1 MATSLVLVLGASEG
15 PTSPIKTFLADP
27 SNSQHKLASK
37 PWKQLCVPSFS
48 TTGTP
53 RKINCWN
60 LRIRAPWKRKIIFQS
75 IIFRFYV
82 KFQGSIFNQIIP
94 NHSPYQQEWSNLQ
107 TLEYP
112 YTNHQVVL
120 IKFRS
125 FQSLKSGIA
134 FPKRIHSS
142 QKCPKMPRKKIPQL
156 SGFTPRHLAL
166 EIVVTFTAKTQN
178 WNHEP
183 HLRGPRSCWWSK
195 KHGKH
200 YATIWYIYILWL
212 ELSDRNDCWNWKLAK
227 K

>member
-1 MATSLVLVLGASEG
+1 MFLHSPQLVHPARLTAGTWEYG
-15 PTSPIKTFLADP
+15 PPGKGKS
-27 SNSQHKLASK
+27 SSK
-37 PWKQLCVPSFS
+37 ASFS
-48 TTGTP
+48 GSMLNF
-53 RKINCWN
+53 RGVSS
-60 LRIRAPWKRKIIFQS
+60 IRLS
-75 IIFRFYV
+75 
-82 KFQGSIFNQIIP
+82 QIIHHI
-94 NHSPYQQEWSNLQ
+94 NRNGQIFKRWNIH
-107 TLEYP
+107 TL
-112 YTNHQVVL
+112 TVNHQVVL

-200 YATIWYIYILWL
+200 YATIWYIFCD
-212 ELSDRNDCWNWKLAK
+212 LSYRIEMIVGIGSWPRNKNMGMAMKVNRINVI
-227 K
+227 